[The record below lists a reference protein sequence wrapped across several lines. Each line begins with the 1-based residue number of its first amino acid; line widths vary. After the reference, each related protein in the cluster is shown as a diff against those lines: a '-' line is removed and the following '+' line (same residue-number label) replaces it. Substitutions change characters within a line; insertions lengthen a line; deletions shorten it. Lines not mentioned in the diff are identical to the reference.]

1 MFYQV
6 GHIPEYHLTA
16 IQLVHKDTGA
26 KYLHV
31 DRNDPN
37 NVFSV
42 NLRTTPM
49 DSTGLYNLWIKYVL
63 YHFNQNILYF
73 LFLSI
78 LI

>member
-1 MFYQV
+1 MSIIGIGNISFSGNDGCILQV
-6 GHIPEYHLTA
+6 GSVPEYHLTA

-42 NLRTTPM
+42 NFRTTPM
-49 DSTGLYNLWIKYVL
+49 DSTGKI
-63 YHFNQNILYF
+63 F
-73 LFLSI
+73 
-78 LI
+78 